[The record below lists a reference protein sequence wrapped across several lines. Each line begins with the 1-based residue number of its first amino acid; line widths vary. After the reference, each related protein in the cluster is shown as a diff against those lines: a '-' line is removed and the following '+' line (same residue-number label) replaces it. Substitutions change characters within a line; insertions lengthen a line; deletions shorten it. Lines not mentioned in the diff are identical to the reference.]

1 MSTGSTPSGYAESFP
16 ERDLELPED
25 LRDELAKP
33 MGEFVDEGSL
43 TKHLKGAPRVVSV
56 GDVVTVTLLRAGMVP
71 DVAVFDY
78 RTKRSELASM
88 KEHIAGMPGRLVKV
102 ENPPGRITR
111 ALWRAVR
118 DAVNGRDTVKVEVSG
133 EEDLAA
139 LVAIATG
146 PQGTQVLYGIPDKGM
161 VAVRV
166 GPESRAFA
174 AAAIERMT
182 R

>member
-25 LRDELAKP
+25 LRSELAKP
-33 MGEFVDEGSL
+33 IGVFVHEGPID
-43 TKHLKGAPRVVSV
+43 KHLKGVPRVVSV
-56 GDVVTVTLLRAGMVP
+56 GDVVTVTLLRAGIVP

-78 RTKRSELASM
+78 RTQRSGDRVE
-88 KEHIAGMPGRLVKV
+88 KESIARMPGRLVKV
-102 ENPPGRITR
+102 ENPPGKITR
-111 ALWRAVR
+111 ALWREVR
-118 DAVNGRDTVKVEVSG
+118 DAVNAEDTVKVEVSG

-146 PQGTQVLYGIPDKGM
+146 PEGTGVLYGIPNKGM
-161 VAVRV
+161 VLVRV

-174 AAAIERMT
+174 AAVIRRMT

>member
-25 LRDELAKP
+25 LRDALAKP
-33 MGEFVDEGSL
+33 MGEFVQAWSL
-43 TKHLKGAPRVVSV
+43 KKRLKDAPRVVSV
-56 GDVVTVTLLRAGMVP
+56 GDVVTVTLLQMNMEP

-78 RTKRSELASM
+78 RTKRSEDVGA
-88 KEHIAGMPGRLVKV
+88 KERIAKMSGRLVKV

-111 ALWRAVR
+111 AMWREVR
-118 DAVNGRDTVKVEVSG
+118 DAVNARDRVKIEVSG

-139 LVAIATG
+139 LVVIATG
-146 PQGTQVLYGIPDKGM
+146 PEGTGVLYGIPNEGM
-161 VAVRV
+161 VLVRV

-174 AAAIERMT
+174 AAVIRRMT